1 VIAKPVVVDLDDS
14 ETNIAPVP
22 VVPERAVVAVSDTS
36 APKMFEVASLTGLH
50 ETNVTQFNR
59 AMKRAGRKQLLPDDL
74 LSDDDLGRLAEMHS
88 ACSKAINVAA
98 SAVSDFQAPYGKA
111 MSSAVR
117 EAVDAGETVPYT
129 VLPKGRL
136 PHRGPYDLLVTTSYL
151 GVVYLLTIPV
161 DAKLREVVEMQRLAE
176 DLRID
181 AYTSFLADL
190 K

>member
-1 VIAKPVVVDLDDS
+1 
-14 ETNIAPVP
+14 
-22 VVPERAVVAVSDTS
+22 
-36 APKMFEVASLTGLH
+36 
-50 ETNVTQFNR
+50 
-59 AMKRAGRKQLLPDDL
+59 
-74 LSDDDLGRLAEMHS
+74 
-88 ACSKAINVAA
+88 
-98 SAVSDFQAPYGKA
+98 

-176 DLRID
+176 DFRID

-190 K
+190 N